1 MRNFIKNK
9 EGKVNKKLA
18 IPLAI
23 LVVIGLGV
31 TIYAISAYFASLQ
44 VTATVN
50 EPVFVSNDNG
60 NNYVPLT
67 SNIQLTAQAS
77 SVYPGESTTLATIYV
92 ENKASVNEPV
102 YLTMT
107 NTANTVDGANWATNG
122 NGYLL
127 DGSAIMIAPGFH
139 TIVVTTAYNGQMN
152 GAELQATI
160 MIGGTFQNFLIPS
173 SLFSVFV

>member
-1 MRNFIKNK
+1 
-9 EGKVNKKLA
+9 
-18 IPLAI
+18 
-23 LVVIGLGV
+23 
-31 TIYAISAYFASLQ
+31 
-44 VTATVN
+44 
-50 EPVFVSNDNG
+50 
-60 NNYVPLT
+60 
-67 SNIQLTAQAS
+67 
-77 SVYPGESTTLATIYV
+77 
-92 ENKASVNEPV
+92 
-102 YLTMT
+102 MT